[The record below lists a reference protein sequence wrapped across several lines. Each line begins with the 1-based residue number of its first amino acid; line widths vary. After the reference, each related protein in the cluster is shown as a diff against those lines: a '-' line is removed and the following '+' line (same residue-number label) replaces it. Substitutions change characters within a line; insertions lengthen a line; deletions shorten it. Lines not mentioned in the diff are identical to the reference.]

1 MDTLRELRERL
12 GGYRIGAGPDLRGLA
27 EAIAGERVE
36 AVVVGLRGRRGWLIA
51 ATDRGLRMA
60 RRPRL
65 IGRARDAAWDW
76 SELTEVRS
84 GAQRV
89 DLVFGSERVELQF
102 LGPHDQ
108 FARLLDTARRALP
121 GAPEVATEELRELA
135 RLKLGR
141 SLAFGFEPTIDALP
155 DRLAPGEHV
164 QRLATARL
172 DFTGLLVVTNRRVL
186 LFVVGMTREGE
197 HFWELD
203 RARISGAQA
212 EDDELRLQLSESAVT
227 LAGVQP
233 PERAA
238 ELAAVLWRG

>member
-1 MDTLRELRERL
+1 VDALRELRERL
-12 GGYRIGAGPDLRGLA
+12 GGYRIGAGPDLRALA
-27 EAIAGERVE
+27 ETIAGERVE
-36 AVVVGLRGRRGWLIA
+36 AAVVGLRGRRSWVIA

-65 IGRARDAAWDW
+65 LGSARDAAWDW
-76 SELTEVRS
+76 SELTGVHS

-89 DLVFGSERVELQF
+89 DLVFGPERVELRF
-102 LGPHDQ
+102 LSPHEQ

-121 GAPEVATEELRELA
+121 GAADTAIGELRELA
-135 RLKLGR
+135 QLKLGR
-141 SLAFGFEPTIDALP
+141 SLAFGFEATIDALP
-155 DRLAPGEHV
+155 DRLGSGEHV

-186 LFVVGMTREGE
+186 LFVVGLTREGE
-197 HFWELD
+197 RLWDLD
-203 RARISGAQA
+203 RARISGARA
-212 EDDELRLQLSESAVT
+212 EGDELHLQLSESAVT
-227 LAGVQP
+227 LTGVQP